1 VDDLRFTVAKELLL
15 NPDQQIGEAALSVGF
30 QDHSNFNR
38 MFRRMSGMTPMQFRK
53 AMLH

>member
-38 MFRRMSGMTPMQFRK
+38 MFRRMGGVSPKQFRRE
-53 AMLH
+53 MRH